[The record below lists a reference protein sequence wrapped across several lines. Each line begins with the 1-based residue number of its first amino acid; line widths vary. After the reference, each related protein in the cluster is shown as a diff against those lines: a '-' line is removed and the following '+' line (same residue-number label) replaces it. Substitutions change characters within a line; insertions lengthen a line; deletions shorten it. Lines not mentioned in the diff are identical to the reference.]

1 MPAWPPP
8 RARLLAPFAPFF
20 FVSGLPLLLLLLIT
34 AASAGPSA
42 SPEAK
47 KDVLVLGGNGFMGV
61 YAVEALVQSGR
72 YTVTIANRNTS
83 YFDSAERLAASG
95 VTSLHWDRRRT
106 PFGEAPEVRAYFVA
120 RPHLHAIVDFSCYT
134 GAAARD
140 VGTFLSEAKVSVD
153 WYVYISSDS
162 IYEVCSPKAH
172 PEKPTE
178 EGIDDH
184 RPSSLQLQAE
194 LNAADPYA
202 HGKLEAEE
210 VLRELQPG
218 SSWSYVFLRIP
229 DVVGP
234 RDTSY
239 RWWLYQILVDLQ
251 PWTQVPV
258 PCVQEDRDGRR
269 MSLVYVR
276 DVARAIL
283 EVLASDIDHD
293 SDKGERQ
300 DLSVRNT
307 ALNLAHHEAWTFPQ
321 IMESIAR
328 EVAKSNAAAVSSA
341 SSPPPSASAPLS
353 SLLFALNRTTDFPSV
368 KKGPIS
374 TSRAR
379 ALLGWEP
386 TPWGEE
392 VLRGT
397 VEYFESEAVWQDA
410 RFAKEREGVLR
421 MALQQVAKYGKEEE
435 FLRAVREVYKLD
447 MSLLDRRDAGW
458 ETDVIVEDAIWRS
471 EL

>member
-1 MPAWPPP
+1 
-8 RARLLAPFAPFF
+8 
-20 FVSGLPLLLLLLIT
+20 LPLLLLLLLT
-34 AASAGPSA
+34 TASAGA
-42 SPEAK
+42 TSPAKK

-61 YAVEALVQSGR
+61 YAVEALMQSGA
-72 YTVTIANRNTS
+72 YSVAIANRNTS
-83 YFDSAERLAASG
+83 YFDSSERLAATG
-95 VTSLHWDRRRT
+95 VASLYFDRRRT
-106 PFGEAPEVRAYFVA
+106 PFGEAPEVRAYFAA
-120 RPHLHAIVDFSCYT
+120 RPRLHAIVDFSCYT

-140 VGTFLSEAKVSVD
+140 VATFLLEAKVHVD
-153 WYVYISSDS
+153 WYIYISSDS

-184 RPSSLQLQAE
+184 RPPSLQVQAE

-234 RDTSY
+234 RDTSF
-239 RWWLYQILVDLQ
+239 RLWLYQILIKLQ

-269 MSLVYVR
+269 MSLVYVK
-276 DVARAIL
+276 DVAGAIL
-283 EVLASDIDHD
+283 QVLASDHD
-293 SDKGERQ
+293 SDKGKRKA
-300 DLSVRNT
+300 SVKNT
-307 ALNLAHHEAWTFPQ
+307 ALNLAHHETWTFLR
-321 IMESIAR
+321 IMENIAQ
-328 EVAKSNAAAVSSA
+328 EVAKSNAAALSSA
-341 SSPPPSASAPLS
+341 SSPPPSAPSP
-353 SLLFALNRTTDFPSV
+353 LLFALNRTTDFPSV

-386 TPWGEE
+386 TPWAE
-392 VLRGT
+392 VLHDT
-397 VEYFESEAVWQDA
+397 VEYFESEAVWYDA
-410 RFAKEREGVLR
+410 SICAKEREGVLR

-435 FLRAVREVYKLD
+435 FLRTVREVYGLD
-447 MSLLDRRDAGW
+447 VSSVDLRDAGF
-458 ETDVIVEDAIWRS
+458 ESDVVVEDATWNAAHS